1 MNNIIIPYPNKKIY
15 NFYDKTSIDGF
26 IIGIKGFSENF
37 NYYVD
42 VSKVKEVVD
51 LLKKDNKKVYIMLN
65 MVYMNNKVN
74 SLIKLLKKIDTL
86 DVCAVIFSDISV
98 FNIVK
103 ENKLKINLIWNSK
116 MTTNSKTINFFEKRG
131 LYGYMPTSEITIS
144 EIKNIMKNT
153 SSKPMI
159 KLFGYTNMAT
169 SSRSLLTN
177 YLTYIKNKEKNNKYY
192 MYEKITNEYYPVVE
206 EENTNFFSSH
216 ALNGI
221 LEYKDLINK
230 NYDFDVFLDDYLID
244 RTPFYNIIEAFI
256 ALRNNPNDI
265 KFAKKLKA
273 VIDSNMSGNT
283 DNGFLNKKTIFKVK

>member
-1 MNNIIIPYPNKKIY
+1 MSNIIIPYPNKKIY
-15 NFYDKTSIDGF
+15 NFYDKTHIDGF

-42 VSKVKEVVD
+42 VSKLKEVVD
-51 LLKKDNKKVYIMLN
+51 LLNKDNKNVYIMLN
-65 MVYMNNKVN
+65 MVYMNDKVN

-86 DVCAVIFSDISV
+86 KVCAVIFSDISV
-98 FNIVK
+98 FNIAR

-131 LYGYMPTSEITIS
+131 LYGYMPTCEITIS

-153 SSKPMI
+153 KSYPMI

-169 SSRSLLTN
+169 SSRSLITN
-177 YLTYIKNKEKNNKYY
+177 YLTYIKKKEKDNKYY
-192 MYEKITNEYYPVVE
+192 MYEKITDKYYPIVE
-206 EENTNFFSSH
+206 EENTNFFSSSV
-216 ALNGI
+216 LNGI
-221 LEYKDLINK
+221 LEYKELINK
-230 NYDFDVFLDDYLID
+230 GFDFDVFLDDYLID
-244 RTPFYNIIEAFI
+244 KTPFYNVIEAFN
-256 ALRNNPNDI
+256 ALKNNPNDT
-265 KFAKKLKA
+265 KFANKLKS